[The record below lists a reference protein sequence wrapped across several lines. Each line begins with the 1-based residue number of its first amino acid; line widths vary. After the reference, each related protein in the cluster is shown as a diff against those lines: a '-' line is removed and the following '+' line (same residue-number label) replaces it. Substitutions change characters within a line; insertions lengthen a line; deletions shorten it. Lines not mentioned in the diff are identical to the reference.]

1 MRSERI
7 NLLNWQHWVDR
18 LKKVIEIGKTVY
30 LFFILHNTNCMAEYY
45 TTNVVFVLIIV
56 RKQEHSKVIEFLI
69 KLSAPLNDRIP
80 VFIFFFWTY
89 SVMICYPSLL
99 QRRINTSRSCLMT
112 FILPKKKT
120 CIDLSFQ
127 RKHTYQT
134 LVLVS

>member
-1 MRSERI
+1 MCCNCILLIKNEIRENKSSELATLSWSFEESHR
-7 NLLNWQHWVDR
+7 NRKNCLL
-18 LKKVIEIGKTVY
+18 I
-30 LFFILHNTNCMAEYY
+30 FFILHNTNCMAQYC

-80 VFIFFFWTY
+80 VFIFFFTY

-120 CIDLSFQ
+120 CID
-127 RKHTYQT
+127 
-134 LVLVS
+134 